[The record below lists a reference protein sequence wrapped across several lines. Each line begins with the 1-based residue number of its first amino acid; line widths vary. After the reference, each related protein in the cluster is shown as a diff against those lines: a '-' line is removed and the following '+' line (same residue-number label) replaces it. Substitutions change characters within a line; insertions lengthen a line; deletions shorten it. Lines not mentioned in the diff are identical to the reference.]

1 VAKRE
6 LTEILQPRAE
16 EIFHLV
22 REDLAKSVG
31 EASLRGGIVLTGGG
45 AQLDGLVEVAEQV
58 FDANARAGLPSGLGG
73 LVDVI
78 SSPIWS
84 TASGLLLHGRTT
96 SETRPRVTGKSMF
109 GVRSVMGSLRGM
121 FQDLL

>member
-1 VAKRE
+1 
-6 LTEILQPRAE
+6 
-16 EIFHLV
+16 
-22 REDLAKSVG
+22 
-31 EASLRGGIVLTGGG
+31 
-45 AQLDGLVEVAEQV
+45 
-58 FDANARAGLPSGLGG
+58 

-84 TASGLLLHGRTT
+84 TASGLLLHGRTA